1 MRALAEFV
9 MKERRNA
16 IIAVLLLGLLPLVNL
31 LSPVVVG
38 LTLLRK
44 GSNEA
49 LAVLFWALLPMG
61 AYAYV
66 GDVIPL
72 ILLLGVVALAAILRQ
87 TQSWEFSLLGAVLVG
102 LSVETY
108 LILRPELLDLLFQ
121 QLDAYM
127 AANGIEG
134 MPVDTLRQSLTSFL
148 AATYGALAA
157 LLLIIARWL
166 QAALYNPGGFRQEF
180 HSLRISKKV
189 ALLLVAI
196 TLGASMGVLPQSW
209 TVYSTIPLL
218 FAGAAL
224 VHGVVALRQMSGSVL
239 AVFYAVL
246 LLPIALQGVVLMALL
261 DSWYD
266 FRGRLQ
272 RLGPKD

>member
-49 LAVLFWALLPMG
+49 LAVLFWALLPMV

-87 TQSWEFSLLGAVLVG
+87 TQSWEFSLLGNSG
-102 LSVETY
+102 LC
-108 LILRPELLDLLFQ
+108 R
-121 QLDAYM
+121 
-127 AANGIEG
+127 
-134 MPVDTLRQSLTSFL
+134 
-148 AATYGALAA
+148 
-157 LLLIIARWL
+157 
-166 QAALYNPGGFRQEF
+166 
-180 HSLRISKKV
+180 
-189 ALLLVAI
+189 
-196 TLGASMGVLPQSW
+196 LPCMF
-209 TVYSTIPLL
+209 T
-218 FAGAAL
+218 
-224 VHGVVALRQMSGSVL
+224 
-239 AVFYAVL
+239 
-246 LLPIALQGVVLMALL
+246 
-261 DSWYD
+261 
-266 FRGRLQ
+266 
-272 RLGPKD
+272 

>member
-102 LSVETY
+102 LSVET
-108 LILRPELLDLLFQ
+108 LS
-121 QLDAYM
+121 DAQARTARSLVS
-127 AANGIEG
+127 AARCLHGRRTE
-134 MPVDTLRQSLTSFL
+134 
-148 AATYGALAA
+148 
-157 LLLIIARWL
+157 
-166 QAALYNPGGFRQEF
+166 
-180 HSLRISKKV
+180 SK
-189 ALLLVAI
+189 ACLSI
-196 TLGASMGVLPQSW
+196 
-209 TVYSTIPLL
+209 
-218 FAGAAL
+218 
-224 VHGVVALRQMSGSVL
+224 RCGSH
-239 AVFYAVL
+239 
-246 LLPIALQGVVLMALL
+246 
-261 DSWYD
+261 
-266 FRGRLQ
+266 
-272 RLGPKD
+272 